1 MCFEFG
7 QIFAFAK
14 YLNPYC
20 FCILR
25 NLTIWCKIK
34 GVQVQRGARTI
45 WCKLKGVQVQ
55 WGARTI
61 WCKFNGAQEQFGA
74 SSKGRKNNL
83 VQAQKGASSMGR
95 KIERSQNGARYTRRR
110 INRFKINMVLDQLGA
125 KSTVSNIIGVHGP
138 LHGAGLNEESPPHL
152 KYIRKIQAIC
162 KIYDLV
168 TRAFKGWN
176 HDHV

>member
-95 KIERSQNGARYTRRR
+95 KID
-110 INRFKINMVLDQLGA
+110 RFKINMVLDQLGA
-125 KSTVSNIIGVHGP
+125 KPTVSNIIGVHGP
-138 LHGAGLNEESPPHL
+138 LHGAGLNEESPPPP
-152 KYIRKIQAIC
+152 Q
-162 KIYDLV
+162 IYSQ
-168 TRAFKGWN
+168 N
-176 HDHV
+176 PSHM